1 MMRRLLA
8 SLVLSATLLAVA
20 VPIVAA
26 HECVISSR
34 SAQGNTGADHS
45 DRWAPLTLAE
55 VFGFIHTV
63 IPNGPALTPDQID
76 EAVEIAVD
84 QGLPADGW
92 LVRID
97 KTIGEG
103 SKNPNLANGKGLDHL
118 EDLVGEQIV
127 GIYLEIA
134 FPG

>member
-1 MMRRLLA
+1 MRRLFA

-45 DRWAPLTLAE
+45 DRWAPLTLAD

-63 IPNGPALTPDQID
+63 VNGDPLTPDQID

-103 SKNPNLANGKGLDHL
+103 SKNSNLANGKGLDHL
-118 EDLVGEQIV
+118 EGLVGEQIV
-127 GIYLEIA
+127 GIYFQVVGA
-134 FPG
+134 G

>member
-1 MMRRLLA
+1 MRRLFA

-34 SAQGNTGADHS
+34 SAHGDTGADHS
-45 DRWAPLTLAE
+45 DRWARLALSD

-63 IPNGPALTPDQID
+63 VDGDPLTPDQID

-103 SKNPNLANGKGLDHL
+103 SKNSNLTNGKGLDHL
-118 EDLVGEQIV
+118 EGLVGEQIV
-127 GIYLEIA
+127 GIYFQVVGA
-134 FPG
+134 G

>member
-1 MMRRLLA
+1 MRRLLA

-34 SAQGNTGADHS
+34 SAHGNTGADHS
-45 DRWAPLTLAE
+45 DRWAPLTLSD
-55 VFGFIHTV
+55 VFGFIHTA
-63 IPNGPALTPDQID
+63 IPDGPALTPDQID

-84 QGLPADGW
+84 QGLPAEGW

-118 EDLVGEQIV
+118 QGLVGEQIV
-127 GIYLEIA
+127 GIYLEVA

>member
-1 MMRRLLA
+1 MRRLFA
-8 SLVLSATLLAVA
+8 GLVLSATLLAVA
-20 VPIVAA
+20 APIVAA
-26 HECVISSR
+26 HECVVSTR
-34 SAQGNTGADHS
+34 SAQGNTGADRS
-45 DRWAPLTLAE
+45 GRWAPLALGG
-55 VFGFIHTV
+55 VFGFIHTA
-63 IPNGPALTPDQID
+63 IPGGPPLTPDQID

-118 EDLVGEQIV
+118 EGLVGEQIV
-127 GIYLEIA
+127 GIYLGIA
-134 FPG
+134 FPD

>member
-1 MMRRLLA
+1 MRRLFA

-34 SAQGNTGADHS
+34 SAHGNTGADHS
-45 DRWAPLTLAE
+45 DRWAPLALSRR
-55 VFGFIHTV
+55 VRLHPHG
-63 IPNGPALTPDQID
+63 GPDGDPLTPDQID

-118 EDLVGEQIV
+118 EGLVGEQIV
-127 GIYLEIA
+127 GIYFQVVGA
-134 FPG
+134 G